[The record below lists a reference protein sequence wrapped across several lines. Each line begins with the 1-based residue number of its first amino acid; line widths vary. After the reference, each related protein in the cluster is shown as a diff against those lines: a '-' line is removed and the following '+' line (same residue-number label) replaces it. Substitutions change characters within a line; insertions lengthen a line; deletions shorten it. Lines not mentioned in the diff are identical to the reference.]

1 MKQVLIRLTNL
12 GLRGTT
18 LVSKF
23 LLIFMLARFL
33 EPAEL
38 GLYGLLTVTISYA
51 LYFVGFDFY
60 IFTTRE
66 ILKACPEKRGQLLKS
81 QAALN
86 LILYAVFLPLTIGLF
101 GLNLLPWWLLPW
113 FLVLLVLEHITQE
126 LNRILVAL
134 QRQLVASWVLF
145 FRAGAWCLAVV
156 AIMYLNK
163 SSQQLT
169 TVLTG
174 WIAGSS
180 IGLLIGIAVLWQIPM
195 GGWLKAV
202 DWDWLRKGLKIA
214 LPMLIATLALRGIY
228 TVDRYWFEA
237 LAGLDVLGAY
247 VLFIGM
253 CMALLGFMDAG
264 VFTFLYPAMIS
275 AHANNNAGE
284 FRKKFRQL
292 AWQTVVLTAFFSAC
306 AWLAIMP
313 LLQWL
318 DKPLYL
324 EKIELFGWLLLATGL
339 FVVGMIPHYGLY
351 ARGNDKP
358 LIVSHIAGLLVFLA
372 STAFFAPVFAELAV
386 PFGLISAFVFI
397 MAWKTLQFYRL
408 TPADWR

>member
-1 MKQVLIRLTNL
+1 MKQVLVRLTNL

-38 GLYGLLTVTISYA
+38 GLYGLLTVSISYG
-51 LYFVGFDFY
+51 LYFLGFDFY

-66 ILKACPEKRGQLLKS
+66 ILKAEPSSRGQLLKS
-81 QAALN
+81 QVALS
-86 LILYAVFLPLTIGLF
+86 LILYAIFLPLTIVLF
-101 GLNLLPWWLLPW
+101 GLELLPWWLLPW
-113 FLVLLVLEHITQE
+113 FMALLVLEHITQE
-126 LNRILVAL
+126 LNRLLVAL

-156 AIMYLNK
+156 GIMFLNEP
-163 SSQQLT
+163 SQELT
-169 TVLTG
+169 TVLIG

-180 IGLLIGIAVLWQIPM
+180 IAMVIGVAVLWQIPM

-202 DWDWLRKGLKIA
+202 DWAWLKKGLKIA
-214 LPMLIATLALRGIY
+214 LPMLVATLALRGIY

-253 CMALLGFMDAG
+253 CTALLSFMDAG

-292 AWQTVVLTAFFSAC
+292 ALQTVALTGLFSIC
-306 AWLAIMP
+306 AWLVVHP

-324 EKIELFGWLLLATGL
+324 ERIDLFGWLLLATGL

-351 ARGNDKP
+351 ARGKDKA
-358 LIVSHIAGLLVFLA
+358 LIVAHIAGFVVFLA
-372 STAFFAPVFAELAV
+372 STAALAPVTGELAV
-386 PFGLISAFVFI
+386 PYGLSAAFLF
-397 MAWKTLQFYRL
+397 MLAWKSFQFYRL

>member
-38 GLYGLLTVTISYA
+38 GLYGLLTVTISYG
-51 LYFVGFDFY
+51 LYFLGFDFY

-66 ILKACPEKRGQLLKS
+66 ILKTEPSGRGQLLKS
-81 QAALN
+81 QVTLS
-86 LILYAVFLPLTIGLF
+86 LILYAIFLPLTIVLF
-101 GLNLLPWWLLPW
+101 GLELLPWWLLPW
-113 FLVLLVLEHITQE
+113 FMALLVLEHITQE
-126 LNRILVAL
+126 LNRLLVAL

-156 AIMYLNK
+156 GIMFLNEP
-163 SSQQLT
+163 SQELT
-169 TVLTG
+169 TVLIG

-180 IGLLIGIAVLWQIPM
+180 IGMVIGVAVLWQIPM
-195 GGWLKAV
+195 GGWLNAV
-202 DWDWLRKGLKIA
+202 DWVWLKKGLKIA
-214 LPMLIATLALRGIY
+214 LPMLVATLALRGIY
-228 TVDRYWFEA
+228 TLDRYWFEA

-253 CMALLGFMDAG
+253 CTALLGFMDAG

-292 AWQTVVLTAFFSAC
+292 ALQTVALTGLFSIC
-306 AWLAIMP
+306 AWLVVHP

-324 EKIELFGWLLLATGL
+324 ERIDLFGWLLLATGL

-351 ARGNDKP
+351 ARGKDKA
-358 LIVSHIAGLLVFLA
+358 LIVAHIAGFLVFLA
-372 STAFFAPVFAELAV
+372 STAALAPVVAELAV
-386 PFGLISAFVFI
+386 PFGLTAAFLF
-397 MAWKTLQFYRL
+397 MLAWKSFQFYRL

>member
-1 MKQVLIRLTNL
+1 MNQVLIRLTNL

-33 EPAEL
+33 EPADL
-38 GLYGLLTVTISYA
+38 GLYGLITVTISYA
-51 LYFVGFDFY
+51 LYLVGFDFY

-66 ILKACPEKRGQLLKS
+66 ILKAAPEKRGQLLKS
-81 QAALN
+81 QLALS
-86 LILYAVFLPLTIGLF
+86 LILYAIFLPLTMGLF
-101 GLNLLPWWLLPW
+101 SLGLLPWWLLPW
-113 FLVLLVLEHITQE
+113 FLALLVLEHITQE

-134 QRQLVASWVLF
+134 QRQLIASWVLF
-145 FRAGAWCLAVV
+145 FRAGAWCVAVV
-156 AIMYLNK
+156 VIMYLNE
-163 SSQQLT
+163 SSQHLT

-180 IGLLIGIAVLWQIPM
+180 VGLLVGVAVLWKIPM

-202 DWDWLRKGLKIA
+202 DWGWLKKGLKIA

-228 TVDRYWFEA
+228 TVDRYWFET

-275 AHANNNAGE
+275 AHANDNAAD

-292 AWQTVVLTAFFSAC
+292 AWQTVVLTGLFSAF
-306 AWLAIMP
+306 AWLAVGP

-324 EKIELFGWLLLATGL
+324 EKINLFGWLLLANGL

-358 LIVSHIAGLLVFLA
+358 LIISHIAGLLVFLA

-408 TPADWR
+408 TPANWR

>member
-1 MKQVLIRLTNL
+1 MRHLLIRLMNL

-51 LYFVGFDFY
+51 LYFLGFDFY

-66 ILKACPEKRGQLLKS
+66 IVKAEPENRGQLLKS
-81 QAALN
+81 QVALSM
-86 LILYAVFLPLTIGLF
+86 ILYAIFLPLTLCLF
-101 GLNLLPWWLLPW
+101 ALNLLPWWLLPW
-113 FLVLLVLEHITQE
+113 FIALLVLEHITQE
-126 LNRILVAL
+126 LNRLLVAL

-156 AIMYLNK
+156 GIMFL
-163 SSQQLT
+163 SEPSQELT
-169 TVLTG
+169 TVLVG
-174 WIAGSS
+174 WISGSS
-180 IGLLIGIAVLWQIPM
+180 IGMFIGVAVLWQTPM

-202 DWDWLRKGLKIA
+202 DWAWLKKGLKIA
-214 LPMLIATLALRGIY
+214 LPMLVATLALRGIY

-253 CMALLGFMDAG
+253 CTALLGFMDAG

-292 AWQTVVLTAFFSAC
+292 AWQTVALTSLFALC
-306 AWLAIMP
+306 AWIVVTP

-318 DKPLYL
+318 GKPLYL
-324 EKIELFGWLLLATGL
+324 EHIELFGWLLLATSL

-351 ARGNDKP
+351 ARGKDKA
-358 LIVSHIAGLLVFLA
+358 LIVAHVAGFVVFLA
-372 STAFFAPVFAELAV
+372 STAVLAPVTSALAV
-386 PFGLISAFVFI
+386 PFGLIAAFVFI
-397 MAWKTLQFYRL
+397 LAWKTVQFFRL
-408 TPADWR
+408 TPANWR